1 MLQGRTIGFIGAG
14 NMAEAIIRGLL
25 EAKLATADKL
35 IASDIVKAKR
45 QQIHLRY
52 GIQTVTE
59 GRDVGIKASIL
70 ILAVKPQDMETAL
83 KGMAASVD
91 QTKTIISV
99 AAGITIAFIAERLPA
114 GARIIRAM
122 PNAPAL
128 VLAGAACIA
137 KGEHATA
144 EDLQIAEA
152 IFSAIGTVVVV
163 EEKHLDAVTGLSGSG
178 PAYVFLFVEA
188 LVDAGVKVG
197 LPRDVARLLAAQTV
211 LGAAKMLLDSGRHPA
226 ELKDMVA
233 SPGGTTIAGLHALER
248 GGLRGI
254 VMDAVETATIR
265 SRELGRR

>member
-1 MLQGRTIGFIGAG
+1 MLHGRTIGFIGAG
-14 NMAEAIIRGLL
+14 NMAEAMIRGLL
-25 EAKLATADKL
+25 EAKLVTADQL
-35 IASDIVKAKR
+35 IASDIVEAKR
-45 QQIHLRY
+45 QQLRLRY

-59 GRDVGIKASIL
+59 GRDVGAKASIL
-70 ILAVKPQDMETAL
+70 VLAVKPQDMEAAL
-83 KGMAASVD
+83 KGIAASVD

-99 AAGITIAFIAERLPA
+99 AAGMTIAFITERLPA
-114 GARIIRAM
+114 MARIVRAM

-128 VLAGAACIA
+128 VLAGVAGIA

-152 IFSAIGTVVVV
+152 IFAAVGKVVVV

-178 PAYVFLFVEA
+178 PAYVFLLIEA
-188 LVDAGVKVG
+188 LADAGVKVG
-197 LPRDVARLLAAQTV
+197 LSRDVAGLLAAQTV
-211 LGAAKMLLDSGRHPA
+211 LGAAKMVLESGRHPA

-233 SPGGTTIAGLHALER
+233 SPGGTTIAGLYALER

-254 VMDAVETATIR
+254 LIEAVEAATTR

>member
-1 MLQGRTIGFIGAG
+1 MLHGRTIGFIGAG
-14 NMAEAIIRGLL
+14 NMAEAMIRGLL
-25 EAKLATADKL
+25 EAKLVTADQL
-35 IASDIVKAKR
+35 IASDIVEAKR
-45 QQIHLRY
+45 QQLRLRY

-59 GRDVGIKASIL
+59 GRDVGAKASIL
-70 ILAVKPQDMETAL
+70 VLAVKPQDMEAAL
-83 KGMAASVD
+83 KGIAASVD

-99 AAGITIAFIAERLPA
+99 AAGMTIAFITERLPA
-114 GARIIRAM
+114 MARIVRAM

-128 VLAGAACIA
+128 VLAGAAGIA

-152 IFSAIGTVVVV
+152 IFAAVGKVVVV

-178 PAYVFLFVEA
+178 PAYVFLLIEA
-188 LVDAGVKVG
+188 LADAGVKVG
-197 LPRDVARLLAAQTV
+197 LSRDVAGLLAAQTV
-211 LGAAKMLLDSGRHPA
+211 LGAAKMVLESGRHPA

-233 SPGGTTIAGLHALER
+233 SPGGTTIAGLYALER

-254 VMDAVETATIR
+254 LIEAVEAATTR